1 MTTWD
6 SKYTRAAHRFCDCAG
21 GCVKSAGNS
30 MPACSFASGE
40 KLFNA
45 LRQSQRHE
53 VPKANSLEEMLAVFA

>member
-1 MTTWD
+1 M
-6 SKYTRAAHRFCDCAG
+6 
-21 GCVKSAGNS
+21 KSAGNS

-40 KLFNA
+40 KLFSA